1 MSKYA
6 FYVLVLFVFSLPW
19 QDIIFLPGSSVL
31 SISRLSGLLL
41 IVAGL
46 ASTLRRGTV
55 RLRTPP
61 VTLVLTLLFAFWT
74 LVASLW
80 NPWSSAGNLLYIS
93 TYGQLAI
100 MSVLFWQLCRTK
112 EQHMTLMQAFVFG
125 AYVVSGPIV
134 YQYLTNPFVPNSE
147 QNMARYV
154 GLGGNANGVA
164 NMIALAIPMAWYLG
178 SFWSKGLVR
187 GLNYLYIPI
196 TIFAVILTGSRGGF
210 LVALVGLLV
219 IPFTFKYVRRSIRAA
234 VVMLAVAAAVVV
246 IPMIPTENFERIA
259 ETSSEISDGNVSNRS
274 QIWGAGL
281 VIYEQHPIFGIGT
294 LSFPREVETVL
305 GYSIP
310 MHNAFLL
317 VLVEFGIVGFIL
329 FAANFVIV
337 LLPLLRLSGPDKMLY
352 LCLWLALVISMLP
365 SNDENAQHVWALL
378 IFMATRRAYRLR
390 LFADQPAVV
399 GGSAPKPFP
408 SA

>member
-6 FYVLVLFVFSLPW
+6 FYVLFLFVFSLPW

-61 VTLVLTLLFAFWT
+61 VTLVLTVLFAFWT

-80 NPWSSAGNLLYIS
+80 NPFGSPTSFLYLS
-93 TYGQLAI
+93 TYVQLAV

-112 EQHMTLMQAFVFG
+112 EQHMTLMQAFVLG

-134 YQYLTNPFVPNSE
+134 YQYLTNPFVPNSQ

-178 SFWSKGLVR
+178 SFWSKGLLR
-187 GLNYLYIPI
+187 WLNYLYIPV
-196 TIFAVILTGSRGGF
+196 TLFAVILTGSRGGF
-210 LVALVGLLV
+210 LVALVGLLM
-219 IPFTFKYVRRSIRAA
+219 IPLTFKYVRRSVRAA
-234 VVMLAVAAAVVV
+234 VVVLAVAAAVVV

-274 QIWGAGL
+274 QIWRAGL
-281 VIYEQHPIFGIGT
+281 VIYEQHPFFGIGT

-317 VLVEFGIVGFIL
+317 VLVEFGVIGFLL
-329 FAANFVIV
+329 FVANFIVV
-337 LLPLLRLSGPDKMLY
+337 LLPLLRLPGPDKMFY
-352 LCLWLALVISMLP
+352 LFLWLALVVSMLP
-365 SNDENAQHVWALL
+365 SNDENSQHVWALL
-378 IFMATRRAYRLR
+378 IFMATRRAYRFR
-390 LFADQPAVV
+390 LFADQAPVS
-399 GGSAPKPFP
+399 GAPKPLP

>member
-1 MSKYA
+1 MSRYA

-19 QDIIFLPGSSVL
+19 QDFIFLPGSSVL

-61 VTLVLTLLFAFWT
+61 VTLVLTLLFALWT

-80 NPWSSAGNLLYIS
+80 NPWNSAGNLLYIS
-93 TYGQLAI
+93 TYVQLAI

-125 AYVVSGPIV
+125 AYVVSSQII

-147 QNMARYV
+147 QSMARYT
-154 GLGGNANGVA
+154 GLGGNPNGVA
-164 NMIALAIPMAWYLG
+164 TMIALAIPMAWYLG
-178 SFWSKGLVR
+178 SFWSRGLLR
-187 GLNYLYIPI
+187 WLNYLYIPM
-196 TIFAVILTGSRGGF
+196 TIFAVILTGSRGGS
-210 LVALVGLLV
+210 LVALVALLV
-219 IPFTFKYVRRSIRAA
+219 IPFTFGYVRRWVRAA
-234 VVMLAVAAAVVV
+234 VVLSAVAATVTLFSAV
-246 IPMIPTENFERIA
+246 PPENFARVT

-274 QIWGAGL
+274 QIWSAGL
-281 VIYEQHPIFGIGT
+281 VLYEKHPIVGIGT
-294 LSFPREVETVL
+294 LSFPRRVETVL
-305 GYSIP
+305 GYSTG

-329 FAANFVIV
+329 FAANFIVV
-337 LLPLLRLSGPDKMLY
+337 LLPLLRLPGPDKMLY
-352 LCLWLALVISMLP
+352 LCLWLALVVSMLP
-365 SNDENAQHVWALL
+365 SNVENSQHVWALL
-378 IFMATRRAYRLR
+378 IFMATRRAYRLS
-390 LFADQPAVV
+390 LFADQPSVAR
-399 GGSAPKPFP
+399 GGAAKPFP
-408 SA
+408 SP

>member
-1 MSKYA
+1 MRKYA

-61 VTLVLTLLFAFWT
+61 VTLVLTVLFAFWT

-80 NPWSSAGNLLYIS
+80 NPFGSPTTLLFMS
-93 TYGQLAI
+93 TYVQLAI

-112 EQHMTLMQAFVFG
+112 EQHMTLMQAFVLG
-125 AYVVSGPIV
+125 AYVVSSQII
-134 YQYLTNPFVPNSE
+134 YQYITNPFVPNSE
-147 QNMARYV
+147 QSMARYT
-154 GLGGNANGVA
+154 GLGSNPNGVA
-164 NMIALAIPMAWYLG
+164 TMIALAIPMAWYLG
-178 SFWSKGLVR
+178 SFWSKGLLR
-187 GLNYLYIPI
+187 WLNYLYIPM
-196 TIFAVILTGSRGGF
+196 TIFAVILTGSRGGSLVT
-210 LVALVGLLV
+210 LVALLV
-219 IPFTFKYVRRSIRAA
+219 IPLTFGYVRRWVRAS
-234 VVMLAVAAAVVV
+234 VVLLAVAATVTLFSA
-246 IPMIPTENFERIA
+246 IPAENFARIA

-274 QIWGAGL
+274 QIWSSGL
-281 VIYEQHPIFGIGT
+281 VLYEKNPIIGIGT

-305 GYSIP
+305 GYSTG

-329 FAANFVIV
+329 FAANFIIV
-337 LLPLLRLSGPDKMLY
+337 LLPLLRLPGPDKMLY

-365 SNDENAQHVWALL
+365 SNDENSQHVWALL
-378 IFMATRRAYRLR
+378 ILMATRRAYRFR
-390 LFADQPAVV
+390 LFADQPSVA
-399 GGSAPKPFP
+399 GEGAAKPFP